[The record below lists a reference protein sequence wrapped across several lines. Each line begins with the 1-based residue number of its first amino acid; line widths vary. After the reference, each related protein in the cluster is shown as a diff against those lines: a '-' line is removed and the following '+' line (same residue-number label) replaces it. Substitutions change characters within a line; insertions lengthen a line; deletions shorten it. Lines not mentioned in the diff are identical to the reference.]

1 MNRRW
6 KRAVAGGGA
15 EGRVGELSRDGL
27 SPPEW
32 AAEVATRQ
40 ERPRMLALEQS
51 LKFWESGGRR

>member
-1 MNRRW
+1 M
-6 KRAVAGGGA
+6 AGGGA
-15 EGRVGELSRDGL
+15 EGRIGELSRDGL